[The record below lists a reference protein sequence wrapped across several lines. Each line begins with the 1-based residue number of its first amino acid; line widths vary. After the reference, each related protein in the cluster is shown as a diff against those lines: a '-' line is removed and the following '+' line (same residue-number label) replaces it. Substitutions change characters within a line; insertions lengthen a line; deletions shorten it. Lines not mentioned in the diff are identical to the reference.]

1 MKDAALRTKQRTCMT
16 KSGRHDRYAG
26 VKPPAQGSPSLK
38 SVYQRFQLGT
48 EVDGDHQSTFVDHPH
63 FECLVLLRSDGAK
76 PPRGVHKEAGEIRS
90 RISKDDTL
98 HDGRSVIYQMLGSN
112 QRIYVRAAL
121 PRMKQ
126 LAPRGRQ
133 LKPRGQSGP
142 VPVQS
147 RDRVDTWRA
156 WYKTAEWRAIRWDVL
171 VSAAFTCVRC
181 KRVYPSA
188 DLVGDHKRPHRGD
201 CDLFFDR
208 TNVQCMC
215 ATCHNRDKY
224 PS

>member
-1 MKDAALRTKQRTCMT
+1 MT

-48 EVDGDHQSTFVDHPH
+48 EVDGHHQSIFVDHPH
-63 FECLVLLRSDGAK
+63 VECLVLPRSDGAK

-98 HDGRSVIYQMLGSN
+98 HDGRSVIYQMLGGN

-142 VPVQS
+142 VPVRS

-156 WYKTAEWRAIRWDVL
+156 WYKTAEWRAIWWGTTSVRIAVT
-171 VSAAFTCVRC
+171 VTCSSTGPTSSA
-181 KRVYPSA
+181 
-188 DLVGDHKRPHRGD
+188 
-201 CDLFFDR
+201 
-208 TNVQCMC
+208 C
-215 ATCHNRDKY
+215 APPATTETSSERNGPILY
-224 PS
+224 